1 MLQRSHGGIETP
13 ATDGSFTVVIVEDDP
28 SVLRSLRRLVRSA
41 GFAVRTFASP
51 GALLDSEIPKM
62 DACLVV
68 DVNLP
73 EMNGVELCEVLAA
86 SGRGLPAILI
96 TGQSD
101 SATNRLVG
109 QATAVAVL
117 RKPFAATLL
126 LKAISAALSKSAS
139 NTGSQVP

>member
-1 MLQRSHGGIETP
+1 LQRSYRGIKTP
-13 ATDGSFTVVIVEDDP
+13 ATEGGFTVVIVEDDP

-41 GFAVRTFASP
+41 GFTVRTFASP
-51 GALLDSEIPKM
+51 GALLDSEIPKV

-73 EMNGVELCEVLAA
+73 EMNGVQLCEVLTA

-101 SATNRLVG
+101 LATNRLVS
-109 QATAVAVL
+109 QARAVAVL
-117 RKPFAATLL
+117 HKPFAAALL
-126 LKAISAALSKSAS
+126 LDAISAALSKSAS
-139 NTGSQVP
+139 GAS

>member
-1 MLQRSHGGIETP
+1 
-13 ATDGSFTVVIVEDDP
+13 VIVEDDP

-41 GFAVRTFASP
+41 GFIVRTFASP
-51 GALLDSEIPKM
+51 GALLDSKIPKV

-86 SGRGLPAILI
+86 SGRGLPVVLI

-101 SATNRLVG
+101 SATNRLIS
-109 QATAVAVL
+109 QARAVAVL
-117 RKPFAATLL
+117 HKPFAAALL
-126 LKAISAALSKSAS
+126 LDAISTALSTS
-139 NTGSQVP
+139 GSGRG

>member
-1 MLQRSHGGIETP
+1 MLQQSHRGNKTP
-13 ATDGSFTVVIVEDDP
+13 VTDGSFTVVIVEDDP

-41 GFAVRTFASP
+41 GFTVRTFASP
-51 GALLDSEIPKM
+51 GALLDSEIPKA

-73 EMNGVELCEVLAA
+73 EMNGVQLCEILTA

-101 SATNRLVG
+101 SVTNRLVS
-109 QATAVAVL
+109 QARAVAVL
-117 RKPFAATLL
+117 HKPFAAALL
-126 LKAISAALSKSAS
+126 LDAISAALSTSAS
-139 NTGSQVP
+139 DTG